1 MKLDR
6 SHQTVDELVKVYRE
20 YGGGYN
26 REQAYREEIDVQI
39 ARILGRHGGSAAN
52 AQKSGN

>member
-26 REQAYREEIDVQI
+26 REQAYREEIDV
-39 ARILGRHGGSAAN
+39 
-52 AQKSGN
+52 